1 MKFLTAVPLL
11 SRVAAAALA
20 LVVCVPVAA
29 AYAQPSL
36 AELAKKEQER
46 RKAVK
51 TEGKVYS
58 NKDLPVSAAPASTT
72 AAPLPPPT
80 PTPAEAKPAESPKAE
95 SPKIDEQK
103 TEAWWRTRMAQA
115 REALRRA
122 EIFAEAL
129 QTRINGLSNDAS
141 NRDDPYQRVK
151 IGEDRQK
158 AVAELARVTAEAA
171 QAKKE
176 IADIEEEARQ
186 GGLPPGWIR

>member
-80 PTPAEAKPAESPKAE
+80 PTPAEAKPAESPK
-95 SPKIDEQK
+95 IDEQK

-115 REALRRA
+115 REELRRA

-186 GGLPPGWIR
+186 GGVPPGWIR